1 MNRCSRQISSYW
13 LQFRTV
19 LRNEYRTIFTD
30 AGVVLVVI
38 LAIFIYSTL
47 YSLGYGTEVLRN
59 VPIGIIDQ
67 SKTPASRQLIETFSA
82 GPNTVVAYEPSSME
96 EAKRLFFDREIY
108 GIVYIPSDYEQKLLG
123 GQMATVSLYMDASY
137 FLMYRQVFQ
146 EVVTG
151 INATGAMVEFQRLIA
166 KGANIP
172 QAMATTQPIIYQGHN
187 LFNPYLGYG
196 TFVMPAIIIVII
208 QQTLLIGLGMIGG
221 TWREFNLYG
230 KLIPPGRKCMST
242 LPVMAGKTFA
252 YISVYAVT
260 LTYIFGLHYKLFHLP
275 ANGDTGTIIALLIP
289 YLLACINLG
298 IAISTVCR
306 YREQSIMLLLWT
318 SIPIL
323 MLSGASLPREATPD
337 WLYAFGQIFPSSHGV
352 QGFIRVQ
359 SMGANLEEVMPEVRN
374 LWILTLIYGG
384 MAAIGIR
391 YRLRK
396 AGAKM

>member
-1 MNRCSRQISSYW
+1 
-13 LQFRTV
+13 
-19 LRNEYRTIFTD
+19 
-30 AGVVLVVI
+30 
-38 LAIFIYSTL
+38 
-47 YSLGYGTEVLRN
+47 
-59 VPIGIIDQ
+59 
-67 SKTPASRQLIETFSA
+67 
-82 GPNTVVAYEPSSME
+82 
-96 EAKRLFFDREIY
+96 
-108 GIVYIPSDYEQKLLG
+108 
-123 GQMATVSLYMDASY
+123 
-137 FLMYRQVFQ
+137 
-146 EVVTG
+146 
-151 INATGAMVEFQRLIA
+151 
-166 KGANIP
+166 
-172 QAMATTQPIIYQGHN
+172 
-187 LFNPYLGYG
+187 
-196 TFVMPAIIIVII
+196 
-208 QQTLLIGLGMIGG
+208 
-221 TWREFNLYG
+221 
-230 KLIPPGRKCMST
+230 MST

-323 MLSGASLPREATPD
+323 MLSGASLPREAIPD

-396 AGAKM
+396 AGAKV